1 VQTLKAQGKGIK
13 PIMRE
18 LGLAKETVRRFYRA
32 ANVDELLAKPP
43 AGRRSK
49 LDEFKPHLHRR
60 WNEGCTTVRT
70 LVDEYPGP
78 GLPRQLRNREHLPA
92 SLPCT
97 RRGSTCRTTG
107 AEGPPPHLL
116 DAAPPRRYR
125 QRRLHRFDRGLK
137 SDYDAVRNGLTL
149 PHSSGAGEG
158 NVNRIKMIKRQMYG
172 RANFDLLR
180 KRTLHAT
187 LNRPGMAGDS

>member
-43 AGRRSK
+43 AGRPSK

-107 AEGPPPHLL
+107 AEGPPTHLL

-125 QRRLHRFDRGLK
+125 QRRPGHTQAGPPAGTWTPPRGISLH
-137 SDYDAVRNGLTL
+137 
-149 PHSSGAGEG
+149 
-158 NVNRIKMIKRQMYG
+158 
-172 RANFDLLR
+172 LLR
-180 KRTLHAT
+180 CS
-187 LNRPGMAGDS
+187 PGGTVIASTRG